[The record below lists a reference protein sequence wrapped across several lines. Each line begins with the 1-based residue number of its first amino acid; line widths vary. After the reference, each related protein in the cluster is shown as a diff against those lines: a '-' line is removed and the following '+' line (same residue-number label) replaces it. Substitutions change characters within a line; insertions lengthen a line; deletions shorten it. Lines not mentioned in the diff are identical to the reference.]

1 MNVFLIRVMKF
12 NVFSVINRAPELK
25 LVVETLMSSLKPIG
39 NVVLIAAT
47 FFTIFGILGVQV
59 RFKREYVFFICLFVD
74 CLLIWL
80 TRMSIFAVIQRQIL
94 FVSQCEICRR
104 NRNQIP
110 VYSSQR
116 RMVEQ

>member
-59 RFKREYVFFICLFVD
+59 RFTREYVFFICLFVD
-74 CLLIWL
+74 LVDANVYLCSYSKANFIRV
-80 TRMSIFAVIQRQIL
+80 TM
-94 FVSQCEICRR
+94 R
-104 NRNQIP
+104 NLP
-110 VYSSQR
+110 SK
-116 RMVEQ
+116 